1 MTETI
6 TLADAPLGGTLT
18 KLTAELLA
26 LKLVVAAVI
35 ETLPEWQRAAVG
47 NALKSMRRAADLEN
61 AGFAPFCTGE
71 AATHTMQKSL
81 TEILGMVSKLAAV
94 RGVTPPA
101 TSA

>member
-1 MTETI
+1 
-6 TLADAPLGGTLT
+6 
-18 KLTAELLA
+18 
-26 LKLVVAAVI
+26 VVAAVI
-35 ETLPEWQRAAVG
+35 ETLPEWQRAAAD

-71 AATHTMQKSL
+71 AATPTMQKSL

-101 TSA
+101 KSA

>member
-1 MTETI
+1 MTETV
-6 TLADAPLGGTLT
+6 TLADAPLGVTLT
-18 KLTAELLA
+18 MLTAELLA

-47 NALKSMRRAADLEN
+47 NALKSMRRAADLET
-61 AGFAPFCTGE
+61 AGFAPFSTGE
-71 AATHTMQKSL
+71 EATHTMQKSL